1 MYPLLHRI
9 LVIAYAVFP
18 VGALALALYRGRK
31 HQTAEPLASFIITCF
46 SGVILG
52 TAIVIVYAVVLH
64 GTVRAAE
71 VARSWYFMIG
81 LLCLV
86 GAFRWIVREAALRML
101 RVKRDERGRP
111 LVRRSWRT
119 SAAMIVQAAIV
130 IALGL
135 PFIVGTMMARRTR
148 VYSPRQTPQHLA
160 ALEYTA
166 VNFPALAD
174 AVTLS
179 GFWVAATDQA
189 LDRAALRRRGEKGS
203 RWGKETVIL
212 CGGFGDTL
220 EQEAGLM
227 RALVNDGYN
236 VLAFDLRG
244 HGESA
249 GEWSSFGD
257 LERRDVLGAVRWVRQ
272 SQRDAAEKI
281 YALGCGIGGAAV
293 IAAAADPSD
302 EGQAIG
308 AVAVYGTYADFRSL
322 LQAFLDERLP
332 AAMRPWAMR
341 TLLPVLSATAGDD
354 LGAFAPARLSA
365 DIWPRPLLVIHGR
378 GDAVVPFAQGQDLF
392 RAASFPKHSAWLPAD
407 HLGAYRSRY
416 GARVLLEF
424 FDNAAPLPAI

>member
-1 MYPLLHRI
+1 MYPFLHRI
-9 LVIAYAVFP
+9 LLIAYAVLP
-18 VGALALALYRGRK
+18 VAALALALHRGRK

-86 GAFRWIVREAALRML
+86 GGFRWIVREAALRML

-111 LVRRSWRT
+111 LSRRGWRT
-119 SAAMIVQAAIV
+119 SAALVVQAGIV

-166 VNFPALAD
+166 VNFPAWVD
-174 AVTLS
+174 GVPLS
-179 GFWVAATDQA
+179 GFWVAAADQA

-203 RWGKETVIL
+203 RWGKQTVIL

-257 LERRDVLGAVRWVRQ
+257 LERRDVLGAVRWVRE
-272 SQRDAAEKI
+272 SQHEGAGKI

-332 AAMRPWAMR
+332 AALRPWAMR

-354 LGAFAPARLSA
+354 LRAFSPGRLAA

-378 GDAVVPFAQGQDLF
+378 GDAVVPFTQGQELF
-392 RAASFPKHSAWLPAD
+392 REASFPKDSAWLPAD

-424 FDNAAPLPAI
+424 FDSAAPLPAI